1 MRTYNLNVSNCF
13 WGEVAEEPE
22 LQPELQPEASEPIA
36 VETVEVKGEGTL
48 KVRIP
53 DSLNYYKMC
62 IQMVMSSHVFVVGMT
77 VNLETGWGWRDQR
90 PKRKRGHSFS
100 NSIFNSAS
108 VWFLKTCIYI
118 YTLNSLN
125 LPSHTLIPFCSLP
138 ALHPRFKRPLWLCR
152 KLPFLHQRSWKQW
165 RLSTRVNPKFHQA
178 NDKVMH
184 YVSTTHPLW
193 KFFSICYCLYVM
205 HDF

>member
-53 DSLNYYKMC
+53 VSLNYYKMC

-118 YTLNSLN
+118 YFKFFE
-125 LPSHTLIPFCSLP
+125 PSFPYVDPILLP
-138 ALHPRFKRPLWLCR
+138 ASSSSEVQETALALQEATVPSPEILEAVA
-152 KLPFLHQRSWKQW
+152 PVNTGESQISPGQR
-165 RLSTRVNPKFHQA
+165 
-178 NDKVMH
+178 
-184 YVSTTHPLW
+184 
-193 KFFSICYCLYVM
+193 
-205 HDF
+205 